1 MLGVANEDFTDEDKT
16 IKQMKD
22 RLLPART
29 VHDRTSCGGNTIEGY
44 TGCSKSLGHILTL
57 NVSKTIK
64 EITMCLIYSES
75 LQSQVFYRMFKD
87 VQCEHR

>member
-1 MLGVANEDFTDEDKT
+1 MNKKFYFLSFCLSTRASCVFLT
-16 IKQMKD
+16 
-22 RLLPART
+22 L
-29 VHDRTSCGGNTIEGY
+29 TSRNY

-57 NVSKTIK
+57 NVSKTIE
-64 EITMCLIYSES
+64 EITMHLIYSES